1 MNNWVLKINEPFIP
15 SMVAPYMTKSLSEL
29 SNDPADFG
37 LSPDDLGYKNLDKYK
52 DLPVIGL
59 ESISNYTKRDSD
71 PTSFVYIGVSNVAFT
86 FI

>member
-1 MNNWVLKINEPFIP
+1 
-15 SMVAPYMTKSLSEL
+15 MTKSLSEL

-37 LSPDDLGYKNLDKYK
+37 FSPEDAGYQYFDKYK

-59 ESISNYTKRDSD
+59 ESITSYTKHDSD
-71 PTSFVYIGVSNVAFT
+71 PTSFIYMNTSSVEFT

>member
-1 MNNWVLKINEPFIP
+1 MNNWVRKINEPFIP
-15 SMVAPYMTKSLSEL
+15 SMVAPYMSKSLSEL
-29 SNDPADFG
+29 SNDPSDFG
-37 LSPDDLGYKNLDKYK
+37 LSPDDLGYKNFDKYK

-59 ESISNYTKRDSD
+59 ESISSYTKRDSD